1 MPYSPREIAEQ
12 VRKMVAG
19 EGVVFADLFAA
30 DGVLAYPFAPGAASG
45 AAGPRLLRPDGPV
58 AGAVRRPGTCPDQS
72 PPASAATHSIRAI
85 TD

>member
-30 DGVLAYPFAPGAASG
+30 DGVLAYPFAPPGHPRSCGAAKPSAPSSPGWASRGSYSPWKGWKRRSG
-45 AAGPRLLRPDGPV
+45 RPTTPR
-58 AGAVRRPGTCPDQS
+58 
-72 PPASAATHSIRAI
+72 
-85 TD
+85 